1 MFDRIMGKYLVNK
14 GVLSKGQL
22 SQVYQMQEAKR
33 AKLGVIAVTER
44 LMTVAQAEEIN
55 ALQAT
60 MDKRF
65 GDLAVERGYLT
76 NIQVG
81 RLLSLQGDVFPT
93 FTSAIVEKGFMT
105 LEGIDS
111 ALTNYQQEKGLT
123 DDQMESLKR
132 GDLEAIV
139 PIFLDTK
146 DEEYVAVITYGIKNI
161 FRLVDAHMAIDYSYK
176 CTNIKQECVSYQKF
190 NGDVCATVAIV
201 GKDEDIQHMA
211 KCYTKEEFI
220 ETKEDALDAMCELIN
235 CINGLYATDRSKK
248 GKKIELE
255 PPLFI
260 TKFADIAG
268 EDVHVIPVYSGEAEV
283 YFVVSLGSD
292 VVVK

>member
-44 LMTVAQAEEIN
+44 LMTVAQAGGIN

-60 MDKRF
+60 MDKRC
-65 GDLAVERGYLT
+65 GDLAVERRDLT

-111 ALTNYQQEKGLT
+111 ALTN
-123 DDQMESLKR
+123 
-132 GDLEAIV
+132 
-139 PIFLDTK
+139 
-146 DEEYVAVITYGIKNI
+146 
-161 FRLVDAHMAIDYSYK
+161 
-176 CTNIKQECVSYQKF
+176 
-190 NGDVCATVAIV
+190 
-201 GKDEDIQHMA
+201 
-211 KCYTKEEFI
+211 
-220 ETKEDALDAMCELIN
+220 
-235 CINGLYATDRSKK
+235 
-248 GKKIELE
+248 
-255 PPLFI
+255 
-260 TKFADIAG
+260 
-268 EDVHVIPVYSGEAEV
+268 
-283 YFVVSLGSD
+283 
-292 VVVK
+292 